1 MDRKRFARVIA
12 LTVAVLTLSAAV
24 WAGPNNDA
32 WMGIYTQTVD
42 PDLKEAF
49 NLDSDH
55 GVVVKMVVPDSPA
68 DRAGL
73 KQGDI
78 IMMLDDQMLVDA
90 DDLVVYVQNRRP
102 GDKVNV
108 KISRQGVAKTIEV
121 QLGQRDSYSDDRDY
135 LFNSPNPAPH
145 SLSRT
150 YKFYDSKYADSYIG
164 VTLQSLNAQ
173 LGEYFG
179 VEDGKGALITEVMP
193 DSPAGKAGL
202 KAGDVVVAVDGS
214 AIGDPSDVQKAVTA
228 KNEGDKIEV
237 KVVRDRSEKQFAF
250 EVEKSPDTMQPFGNF
265 RIPDNDEDMIF
276 MPRMKGLFQ
285 GDFDQG
291 VPDMEELREQMK
303 QLQEE
308 LKEMQ
313 ENMNEMQKKHE

>member
-1 MDRKRFARVIA
+1 MDRKRFALVIA
-12 LTVAVLTLSAAV
+12 LTVAVLTLSAAA

-78 IMMLDDQMLVDA
+78 ILMLDDQKLVDA

-108 KISRQGVAKTIEV
+108 EVNRQGVAKTIEV
-121 QLGQRDSYSDDRDY
+121 QLGQRDNYSDDRDY

-145 SLSRT
+145 SFSRT

-179 VEDGKGALITEVMP
+179 VADGKGALITEVMP

-202 KAGDVVVAVDGS
+202 KAGDVVVAVDGG

-237 KVVRDRSEKQFAF
+237 KVIRDRGEKQFAF
-250 EVEKSPDTMQPFGNF
+250 EVEKSPDTFQPFGNF
-265 RIPDNDEDMIF
+265 WVPDNDEDMIF
-276 MPRMKGLFQ
+276 LPRMKGLFQ

-291 VPDMEELREQMK
+291 IPDMKELQEQMK

-308 LKEMQ
+308 LKKMQ
-313 ENMNEMQKKHE
+313 DNMNEMQKKHE